1 VANIRIT
8 TGFVFNDRPI
18 DNARRQL
25 VLCHASHGACLA
37 TRAFGQINNHGPLD
51 RLGVASQGPLQVSL
65 HADDGIFPSWISAH
79 AVFSS
84 LPHDLILFTKPKFIA
99 ELATQRDLQNES
111 WNEALC
117 SSANM

>member
-1 VANIRIT
+1 VTDVRVT

-37 TRAFGQINNHGPLD
+37 TRAFGQVNNHGPLD
-51 RLGVASQGPLQVSL
+51 RLGVASQGPLQVCL
-65 HADDGIFPSWISAH
+65 HADEGIFPSWVSAH

-84 LPHDLILFTKPKFIA
+84 LTHDLMLFTKRKFIA
-99 ELATQRDLQNES
+99 ELDSLRN
-111 WNEALC
+111 
-117 SSANM
+117 

>member
-1 VANIRIT
+1 MTDVWIT

-37 TRAFGQINNHGPLD
+37 TRAFGQVNNHGPLD
-51 RLGVASQGPLQVSL
+51 RLGVTAQGSLQVYL
-65 HADDGIFPSWISAH
+65 HADEGIFPSWISAH

-84 LPHDLILFTKPKFIA
+84 LRHDLILFTKPKFIA
-99 ELATQRDLQNES
+99 EIAT
-111 WNEALC
+111 
-117 SSANM
+117 